1 MARGFLAGVLLGGL
15 AGAGALA
22 ALSLLAPLPQG
33 GVAPLSVGLPVGSE
47 FGRGGDLTPRLP
59 APNAAGPRIDT
70 RPAAV
75 PAPEGEPA
83 PVAVTG
89 DTARPETLADDRIPA
104 QDQPPAVD
112 DAPGLTLPQAAPR
125 TQLSVPQPMAGPV
138 QDDTPRIAPDSAAA
152 PDDRPAMPSP
162 ALDLSLPPD
171 LTDLRRL
178 ERN

>member
-22 ALSLLAPLPQG
+22 ALSLLTPLPRG

-47 FGRGGDLTPRLP
+47 FGRGGDLAPRLP
-59 APNAAGPRIDT
+59 APNAAGPRVDS

-75 PAPEGEPA
+75 PAPAGEPA
-83 PVAVTG
+83 PAAVTQG
-89 DTARPETLADDRIPA
+89 SARPEALADDRIPA
-104 QDQPPAVD
+104 QDPPPATD

-125 TQLSVPQPMAGPV
+125 TQLRAPQPVTGPAR
-138 QDDTPRIAPDSAAA
+138 DDTPLIAPDSAAA
-152 PDDRPAMPSP
+152 PEARPAMPAP